1 MMKHGVRM
9 KTLLSLKDLEP
20 GQRGV
25 VEIFHGSE
33 GQRLRL
39 MELGLLPGTLVRFVR
54 RAPLGD
60 PLEVEVRG
68 FHLSLRSCEAESIG
82 VSVV

>member
-1 MMKHGVRM
+1 MEHLVQ
-9 KTLLSLKDLEP
+9 LKDMEP

-25 VEIFHGSE
+25 VAEFSNQD

-39 MELGLLPGTLVRFVR
+39 MELGLLPGTEVRFVR
-54 RAPLGD
+54 RAPLGG

-68 FHLSLRSCEAESIG
+68 FHLSLRQSEAACIEVSIA
-82 VSVV
+82 

>member
-1 MMKHGVRM
+1 MDTRVP
-9 KTLLSLKDLEP
+9 LKDMRP
-20 GQRGV
+20 GQRGTV
-25 VEIFHGSE
+25 AAFTGEE

-39 MELGLLPGTLVRFVR
+39 MELGLLPGTEVRFVR

-68 FHLSLRSCEAESIG
+68 FHLSLRSSEAASIDIA
-82 VSVV
+82 VH